1 MAFYISGHPPHSF
14 FIFWM
19 YRRVGYMSIGL
30 TFVKHR
36 HGVIARKDIN
46 DSIPTRAL
54 KDDMAFCYTD
64 FYISVLLNNIN
75 KEYVLSEF
83 LWCYL

>member
-1 MAFYISGHPPHSF
+1 
-14 FIFWM
+14 M
-19 YRRVGYMSIGL
+19 YRRVGYMSIDL

-54 KDDMAFCYTD
+54 KGDIAFCHTD
-64 FYISVLLNNIN
+64 ILYLRSV
-75 KEYVLSEF
+75 K
-83 LWCYL
+83 